1 MLANHRIEDEDVTVT
16 SHFLAKCRMS
26 EVVPGCIS
34 PRAKRWSQSVHM
46 NGFIP

>member
-1 MLANHRIEDEDVTVT
+1 MLANHRIEDEDVTVA

-26 EVVPGCIS
+26 EVVPECIS
-34 PRAKRWSQSVHM
+34 SAKRWSQSVHM